1 MFWDFCS
8 NEIAVLCRKLCVS
21 ILCDLQLCFCI
32 ATSSNITGN
41 FQSTSFDR
49 PPNCFTVQHE
59 RSQVML
65 YVCYKVLW
73 EGYVAGFLSCS
84 WRELGR
90 SISCQLIGDK
100 KIRPMAGSSTGWKKD
115 IIVTCAR
122 FLPRC
127 FICINKIK
135 PWISPLSSVLVCE
148 TLLWGDVSQ
157 GPMSASCCP
166 MVGLSLRCW
175 VTLEKVP
182 LVSCSSFLFTLSTG
196 TTGSAEQ
203 MCLRLRGCVF
213 SWVSIL
219 PQFVFLFFQVQM
231 RFPAS

>member
-122 FLPRC
+122 FLPHC

-175 VTLEKVP
+175 VTTWKGALGVMQFLPFYPEHRHNWFSRADVLEV
-182 LVSCSSFLFTLSTG
+182 
-196 TTGSAEQ
+196 
-203 MCLRLRGCVF
+203 RGCVF
-213 SWVSIL
+213 SWVSNL
-219 PQFVFLFFQVQM
+219 PQFVFLFFQVRM